1 MQLYAPLWAPNGGIY
16 SLAQGVV
23 YWSPPRSCVTAVR
36 EAVTEDDD
44 PLDLVL
50 HTYGPAQGVPAFRT
64 ALYEKLWSEHRM
76 AATNHDV
83 TVTAGANQAYMNI
96 VLTVMGGTTD
106 TTTITTDKAI
116 VFAPYYFNHV
126 MALQMCCG
134 KEAVLV
140 GPTNM
145 DTGYPDITWLAQTL
159 HEYNTPPPETRPL
172 SGSTNSRVRM
182 VTLVNPGN
190 PTGMALSSAY
200 VRKVVALCKQYNC
213 WCVLDCTYEH
223 FLNSPDIVPHLPT
236 FPNEEHVLHIFSF
249 SKGYS
254 LAGYRCGYI
263 VSCNNQNPNP
273 NNKNVSPSSSSS
285 FLPNMLKVQDTIP
298 ICPSRISQHVAL
310 GALQMRDEEDDA
322 PTSSATLSSSSS
334 SYNSSSKDWVY
345 KKYATLTASRQYIRE
360 ALAVLPQILGGTGSM
375 YMMGKLPDTLRLKL
389 DATTTTMT
397 ENDNNKNEEQDND
410 EPIDVTFCR
419 LLIRDYG
426 VAIIPGSF
434 CGLPGWIRVC
444 YANLSPSQTKLAA
457 ARLKKGITELI
468 HSEIHSA

>member
-1 MQLYAPLWAPNGGIY
+1 MAAAAAALPISTRIGQTLDPCVVKTKDWMQLYAPLWAPNGGIY

-36 EAVTEDDD
+36 EAVTEDNEDN
-44 PLDLVL
+44 PLDLLL

-64 ALYEKLWSEHRM
+64 ALYEKLWREHHM

-145 DTGYPDITWLAQTL
+145 DTGYPDIAWLAQTL
-159 HEYNTPPPETRPL
+159 HEYNTPPPETPPL
-172 SGSTNSRVRM
+172 PGSISRVRM

-200 VRKVVALCKQYNC
+200 VREVVALCKQYNV

-223 FLNSPDIVPHLPT
+223 FLNSPETVPHLPT

-254 LAGYRCGYI
+254 LAGYRCGYL
-263 VSCNNQNPNP
+263 VSCNNQNPNTNLNP
-273 NNKNVSPSSSSS
+273 FNQDMSASSSSSSS
-285 FLPNMLKVQDTIP
+285 FLPNMLKVQ
-298 ICPSRISQHVAL
+298 
-310 GALQMRDEEDDA
+310 
-322 PTSSATLSSSSS
+322 
-334 SYNSSSKDWVY
+334 
-345 KKYATLTASRQYIRE
+345 
-360 ALAVLPQILGGTGSM
+360 
-375 YMMGKLPDTLRLKL
+375 GKT
-389 DATTTTMT
+389 
-397 ENDNNKNEEQDND
+397 
-410 EPIDVTFCR
+410 
-419 LLIRDYG
+419 
-426 VAIIPGSF
+426 
-434 CGLPGWIRVC
+434 
-444 YANLSPSQTKLAA
+444 
-457 ARLKKGITELI
+457 
-468 HSEIHSA
+468 

>member
-1 MQLYAPLWAPNGGIY
+1 MIMLRTKHRYLNSFRVVVSSIVLASSLALVSPVSAFSVSSYSSSSLLILTTSRTPLTRNRNRNRRTRRSSSSRSCSSESSTSTTTTTPLVMAAAAAALPISTRIGQTLDPCVVKTKDWMQLYAPLWAPNGGIY

-36 EAVTEDDD
+36 EAVTEDNEDN
-44 PLDLVL
+44 PLDLLL

-64 ALYEKLWSEHRM
+64 ALYEKLWREHHM

-145 DTGYPDITWLAQTL
+145 DTGYPDIAWLAQTL
-159 HEYNTPPPETRPL
+159 HEYNTPPPETPPL
-172 SGSTNSRVRM
+172 PGSISRVRM

-200 VRKVVALCKQYNC
+200 VREVVALCKQYNV

-223 FLNSPDIVPHLPT
+223 FLNSPETVPHLPT

-254 LAGYRCGYI
+254 LAGYRCGYL
-263 VSCNNQNPNP
+263 VSCNNQNPNTNLNP
-273 NNKNVSPSSSSS
+273 FNQDMSASSSSSSS
-285 FLPNMLKVQDTIP
+285 FLPNMLKVQ
-298 ICPSRISQHVAL
+298 
-310 GALQMRDEEDDA
+310 
-322 PTSSATLSSSSS
+322 
-334 SYNSSSKDWVY
+334 
-345 KKYATLTASRQYIRE
+345 
-360 ALAVLPQILGGTGSM
+360 
-375 YMMGKLPDTLRLKL
+375 GKT
-389 DATTTTMT
+389 
-397 ENDNNKNEEQDND
+397 
-410 EPIDVTFCR
+410 
-419 LLIRDYG
+419 
-426 VAIIPGSF
+426 
-434 CGLPGWIRVC
+434 
-444 YANLSPSQTKLAA
+444 
-457 ARLKKGITELI
+457 
-468 HSEIHSA
+468 

>member
-1 MQLYAPLWAPNGGIY
+1 MMRTKHRYFYSVRVVPFLLALLPRTCTSFAGVVSTTVASSSASSLLILTTRRTSLTRHRHRRTSRSRSRSRSSSSESSTSITTTPLVMAAAATALPISTRIGQTLDPCVVKTKDWMQLYAPLWAPNGGIY

-36 EAVTEDDD
+36 EAVTEDNEDN
-44 PLDLVL
+44 PLDLLL

-64 ALYEKLWSEHRM
+64 ALYEKLWREHHM

-145 DTGYPDITWLAQTL
+145 DTGYPDIAWLAQTL
-159 HEYNTPPPETRPL
+159 HEYNTPPPETPPL
-172 SGSTNSRVRM
+172 PGSISRVRM

-200 VRKVVALCKQYNC
+200 VRKVVALCKQYNV

-223 FLNSPDIVPHLPT
+223 FLNSPETVPHLPT

-254 LAGYRCGYI
+254 LAGYRCGYL
-263 VSCNNQNPNP
+263 VSCNNQNPNTNLNP
-273 NNKNVSPSSSSS
+273 FNQDMSASSSSSSS
-285 FLPNMLKVQDTIP
+285 FLPNMLKVQ
-298 ICPSRISQHVAL
+298 
-310 GALQMRDEEDDA
+310 
-322 PTSSATLSSSSS
+322 
-334 SYNSSSKDWVY
+334 
-345 KKYATLTASRQYIRE
+345 
-360 ALAVLPQILGGTGSM
+360 
-375 YMMGKLPDTLRLKL
+375 GKT
-389 DATTTTMT
+389 
-397 ENDNNKNEEQDND
+397 
-410 EPIDVTFCR
+410 
-419 LLIRDYG
+419 
-426 VAIIPGSF
+426 
-434 CGLPGWIRVC
+434 
-444 YANLSPSQTKLAA
+444 
-457 ARLKKGITELI
+457 
-468 HSEIHSA
+468 